1 MVYRFLLFL
10 SRWPEQDEQDAQL
23 SQRDQTALFLANN
36 GRLKLGD
43 NTLQI
48 LYVCPQLLWHNQPA
62 KLSNSAK
69 KRKIRAITQFKV
81 IQGHRGQYQ
90 SKARLRLTISG

>member
-23 SQRDQTALFLANN
+23 SQRDQTAIFLANN

-48 LYVCPQLLWHNQPA
+48 LYVCPLL
-62 KLSNSAK
+62 L
-69 KRKIRAITQFKV
+69 
-81 IQGHRGQYQ
+81 
-90 SKARLRLTISG
+90 